1 MIFLDNASTTP
12 CYKEVAEV
20 VNKYNLVNFFNP
32 SAKYAE
38 SINVAK
44 DIKQA
49 GEEIAKLVGD
59 ASKKVV
65 FVSGATEANNMALNS
80 LCQTGHNIVV
90 SEGEHSSIY
99 EFAKKL
105 KVEGKDVRFAG
116 LNADGTVSIEKVLEL
131 VDEKTTLV
139 SAMIVSNETGAIS
152 DILTLSQ
159 KVKQKNPKVVFHT
172 DAVQAFGKIEISK
185 IAKAVDM
192 LTISAH
198 KIHGPKGV
206 GALLYNPK
214 LNLKPIIVGGGQQ
227 NGLRS
232 GTENVSG
239 IMGLALAAKIAV
251 QKMPENLPKITALKN
266 SLIKAINEEA
276 KSFGLSVEFHT
287 SENASPYIL
296 SLSIADVR
304 GEVLMNLLSR
314 EGLLVGVGSACSSKL
329 RGNRILTS
337 MGKSMAEADGN
348 LRLSF
353 SEENLTESVS
363 EIAKTICALA
373 KQIKK

>member
-20 VNKYNLVNFFNP
+20 VSKYNLVNFFNP

-49 GEEIAKLVGD
+49 GEGIARLVGD

-276 KSFGLSVEFHT
+276 ESFGLSVEFHT

-296 SLSIADVR
+296 SLSIANVR

-353 SEENLTESVS
+353 SEENLTESVN